1 MKQIL
6 INPKLGQVIL
16 EEVPAPILKDK
27 GVLVQVQYSLISSGT
42 ELASFKQPEVSY
54 LKKLK
59 TERGFAKKAVNFIRR
74 EGIRGTLEA
83 IRGEGDFSPTGY
95 SGAGIVIDVG
105 KNVADIEIGDRVAYG
120 GSHHA
125 EIVYVPRN
133 FVVKLP
139 DNTEFREG
147 AFTTLGSIAMQAI
160 RRAKVE
166 LGDTVLVI
174 GLGLV
179 GQLVNQLLQLSGCR
193 VIGSDLSE
201 KKLEVAKE
209 FGLKKAIIS
218 K

>member
-1 MKQIL
+1 M
-6 INPKLGQVIL
+6 
-16 EEVPAPILKDK
+16 
-27 GVLVQVQYSLISSGT
+27 
-42 ELASFKQPEVSY
+42 
-54 LKKLK
+54 
-59 TERGFAKKAVNFIRR
+59 
-74 EGIRGTLEA
+74 
-83 IRGEGDFSPTGY
+83 
-95 SGAGIVIDVG
+95 
-105 KNVADIEIGDRVAYG
+105 
-120 GSHHA
+120 
-125 EIVYVPRN
+125 
-133 FVVKLP
+133 VKLP